1 MYLCKTSGLITSNSI
16 ETLPCSAFDHLPATL
31 LNSKLKGIGMKAAMP
46 SATTD
51 VSDALVIGGGPA
63 GLAAAL
69 SLCRQ
74 NHTVTLFDSGDYR
87 NKYASEM
94 HMVSTWDHRPP
105 TEFLEASREELS
117 RRYPDQ
123 CTIVKEEVTA
133 IERVSA
139 TAKGHTLFEARDEA
153 GSKWRGRKVILA
165 TGVRD
170 LLPFIDGFDD
180 CWGTGIVH
188 CLLCHGHEQ
197 RGAASVGILA
207 LDSFAE
213 PSTVLRVA
221 RSCKQ
226 FASRVRI
233 YTNGNKR
240 VATQLRAVADQVP
253 GCDVEPA
260 VIESLEMVEL
270 PGGGEEQG
278 LHVVLEGAEE
288 GSVAAEHVHS
298 FAMYHA
304 GTEQA
309 SELVEA
315 LGVELQEG
323 GEIKLG
329 GFQET
334 SQTGVF
340 AAGDCASQ
348 HKYVSIASA
357 TGFMAGAGA
366 AQQLQAEGM

>member
-1 MYLCKTSGLITSNSI
+1 MLDTADT
-16 ETLPCSAFDHLPATL
+16 
-31 LNSKLKGIGMKAAMP
+31 
-46 SATTD
+46 
-51 VSDALVIGGGPA
+51 LVIGGGPG

-69 SLCRQ
+69 ALCRQ
-74 NHTVTLFDSGDYR
+74 NHNVIVLDSGDYR
-87 NKYASEM
+87 NKYATEM

-105 TEFLEASREELS
+105 REFLAASRAELS
-117 RRYPDQ
+117 KRYPDQ
-123 CTIVKEEVTA
+123 CKLVEAEVTA
-133 IERVSA
+133 IEKVSG
-139 TAKGHTLFEARDEA
+139 TAQGLSIFEARDET
-153 GSKWRGRKVILA
+153 GNKWRGRKIVLA

-170 LLPFIDGFDD
+170 LLPFIDGFED
-180 CWGTGIVH
+180 CWGTGVVH

-213 PSTVLRVA
+213 ASTVLRVA

-226 FASRVRI
+226 FASSIRI

-240 VATQLRAVADQVP
+240 VATQLRAVAAQVSN
-253 GCDVEPA
+253 CDVEDA
-260 VIESLEMVEL
+260 VIERLEMVKMS
-270 PGGGEEQG
+270 GGGEEDG

-288 GSVAAEHVHS
+288 GIAPGHVHT

-309 SELVEA
+309 SSLVEDM
-315 LGVELQEG
+315 GIELDEN

-329 GFQET
+329 AFQET
-334 SQTGVF
+334 SQPGVF
-340 AAGDCASQ
+340 AAGDCSSL

-366 AQQLQAEGM
+366 AQQLQAEGMQKM

>member
-1 MYLCKTSGLITSNSI
+1 
-16 ETLPCSAFDHLPATL
+16 
-31 LNSKLKGIGMKAAMP
+31 MP
-46 SATTD
+46 SVTPDT
-51 VSDALVIGGGPA
+51 SDALVIGGGPA

-74 NHTVTLFDSGDYR
+74 NHNVTVFDSGDYR

-94 HMVSTWDHRPP
+94 HMVSTWDHHKPGDY
-105 TEFLEASREELS
+105 LSASREELTL
-117 RRYPDQ
+117 RYPDQ
-123 CTIVKEEVTA
+123 CRIVQGEVTN
-133 IERVSA
+133 IERVSG
-139 TAKGHTLFEARDEA
+139 TARGLSVFEVHDEA
-153 GSKWRGRKVILA
+153 GNTWRGRKVILA

-170 LLPFIDGFDD
+170 LLPFIDGFED
-180 CWGTGIVH
+180 CWGTGVVH

-213 PSTVLRVA
+213 ASTVLRVA

-226 FASRVRI
+226 FASNIRI

-240 VATQLRAVADQVP
+240 VATQLRAVAAQVP
-253 GCDVEPA
+253 GCAVEPA
-260 VIESLEMVEL
+260 VIERLEMVKL
-270 PGGGEEQG
+270 PGGGDEDG
-278 LHVVLEGAEE
+278 LHVLLEGAGE
-288 GSVAAEHVHS
+288 GITPEHVHS

-309 SELVEA
+309 SPLVEA
-315 LGVELQEG
+315 LGVELDED

-329 GFQET
+329 AFQET
-334 SQTGVF
+334 SRPGVF
-340 AAGDCASQ
+340 AAGDCASL

>member
-1 MYLCKTSGLITSNSI
+1 MSSGTPEI
-16 ETLPCSAFDHLPATL
+16 
-31 LNSKLKGIGMKAAMP
+31 
-46 SATTD
+46 
-51 VSDALVIGGGPA
+51 SDALVIGGGPA

-69 SLCRQ
+69 ALCRQ
-74 NHTVTLFDSGDYR
+74 NHTVTVFDSGDYR

-94 HMVSTWDHRPP
+94 HMVSTWDHRKPGD
-105 TEFLEASREELS
+105 FLSASREELS

-123 CTIVKEEVTA
+123 CKLVKGEVTK
-133 IERVSA
+133 IQRVSG
-139 TAKGHTLFEARDEA
+139 TARGLSVFEARDEA
-153 GSKWRGRKVILA
+153 GDQWRGRKVILA

-170 LLPFIDGFDD
+170 LLPFIDGFED
-180 CWGTGIVH
+180 CWGPGVVH

-213 PSTVLRVA
+213 ASTVLRVA

-226 FASRVRI
+226 FASNIRI

-240 VATQLRAVADQVP
+240 VATQLRAVAAQVP

-260 VIESLEMVEL
+260 VIERLEMVKL
-270 PGGGEEQG
+270 PGKGDEEG
-278 LHVVLEGAEE
+278 LHIVLEGAKE
-288 GSVAAEHVHS
+288 GIAPDHVHS

-309 SELVEA
+309 STLVED
-315 LGVELQEG
+315 LGVELDEG

-329 GFQET
+329 AFQET
-334 SQTGVF
+334 SHSGVF
-340 AAGDCASQ
+340 AAGDCASA

>member
-1 MYLCKTSGLITSNSI
+1 MTSGTP
-16 ETLPCSAFDHLPATL
+16 ETR
-31 LNSKLKGIGMKAAMP
+31 
-46 SATTD
+46 D
-51 VSDALVIGGGPA
+51 VLVIGGGPA

-74 NHTVTLFDSGDYR
+74 NHSVTVFDSGDYR
-87 NKYASEM
+87 NKYATEM
-94 HMVSTWDHRPP
+94 HMVSTWDHRKPGDY
-105 TEFLEASREELS
+105 LAASREELS
-117 RRYPDQ
+117 RRYSDQ
-123 CTIVKEEVTA
+123 CKVVQGEVA
-133 IERVSA
+133 SIERVSG
-139 TAKGHTLFEARDEA
+139 TARGLSIFEARDEA
-153 GSKWRGRKVILA
+153 GNQWRGRKIIFA

-170 LLPFIDGFDD
+170 LLPFIDGFED
-180 CWGTGIVH
+180 CWGTGVVH

-207 LDSFAE
+207 MDGFAE
-213 PSTVLRVA
+213 ASTVLRVA

-226 FASRVRI
+226 FASKVRI

-240 VATQLRAVADQVP
+240 VATQLRAVAAQVP

-260 VIESLEMVEL
+260 VIERLEMVKL
-270 PGGGEEQG
+270 PGKGAEEG
-278 LHVVLEGAEE
+278 LHIILEGAEE
-288 GSVAAEHVHS
+288 GVAAEHVHS

-309 SELVEA
+309 SQLVED
-315 LGVELQEG
+315 LGIELDEG

-329 GFQET
+329 AFQET
-334 SQTGVF
+334 SQPGVF
-340 AAGDCASQ
+340 AAGDCASP

>member
-1 MYLCKTSGLITSNSI
+1 MPAEI
-16 ETLPCSAFDHLPATL
+16 PAT
-31 LNSKLKGIGMKAAMP
+31 S
-46 SATTD
+46 D
-51 VSDALVIGGGPA
+51 VLVIGGGPA

-74 NHTVTLFDSGDYR
+74 NHTVTVFDSQDYR
-87 NKYASEM
+87 NKYATEM

-105 TEFLEASREELS
+105 AEYLAASREELS

-123 CTIVKEEVTA
+123 CRILHKEVAA
-133 IERVSA
+133 IERVTGTTTT

-153 GSKWRGRKVILA
+153 GASWRGRKVILA

-180 CWGTGIVH
+180 CWGTGVVH
-188 CLLCHGHEQ
+188 CLMCHGHEQ

-207 LDSFAE
+207 LDGFAE

-221 RSCKQ
+221 RSCRQ

-240 VATQLRAVADQVP
+240 VATQLRGVAEQVP

-260 VIESLEMVEL
+260 AIERLEMVKV
-270 PGGGEEQG
+270 PAGGGGEEEG
-278 LHVVLEGAEE
+278 LRVVLDGAEE
-288 GSVAAEHVHS
+288 EHMAAGHVHS

-315 LGVELQEG
+315 LGVELEEG
-323 GEIKLG
+323 GEIKVG
-329 GFQET
+329 GFLET
-334 SQTGVF
+334 SQPGVF

-357 TGFMAGAGA
+357 SGFMAGAGA

>member
-1 MYLCKTSGLITSNSI
+1 MSSGTPEI
-16 ETLPCSAFDHLPATL
+16 
-31 LNSKLKGIGMKAAMP
+31 
-46 SATTD
+46 
-51 VSDALVIGGGPA
+51 SDALVIGGGPA

-69 SLCRQ
+69 ALCRQ
-74 NHTVTLFDSGDYR
+74 NHTVTVFDSGDYR

-94 HMVSTWDHRPP
+94 HMVSTWDHRKPGD
-105 TEFLEASREELS
+105 FLSANREELS

-123 CTIVKEEVTA
+123 CKLVKGEVTK
-133 IERVSA
+133 IERVSG
-139 TAKGHTLFEARDEA
+139 TARGLSVFEARDEA
-153 GSKWRGRKVILA
+153 GDQWRGRKVILA

-170 LLPFIDGFDD
+170 LLPFIDGFED
-180 CWGTGIVH
+180 CWGPGVVH

-213 PSTVLRVA
+213 ASTVLRVA

-226 FASRVRI
+226 FASNIRI

-240 VATQLRAVADQVP
+240 VATQLRAVAAQVP

-260 VIESLEMVEL
+260 LIERLEMVKL
-270 PGGGEEQG
+270 PGKGDEEG
-278 LHVVLEGAEE
+278 IHIVLEGADE
-288 GSVAAEHVHS
+288 GIASDHVHS

-309 SELVEA
+309 SPLVGD
-315 LGVELQEG
+315 LGVELDEG

-329 GFQET
+329 AFQET
-334 SQTGVF
+334 SQSGVF
-340 AAGDCASQ
+340 AAGDCASA

-366 AQQLQAEGM
+366 AQQLQAEGV

>member
-1 MYLCKTSGLITSNSI
+1 MSSK
-16 ETLPCSAFDHLPATL
+16 SAEI
-31 LNSKLKGIGMKAAMP
+31 S
-46 SATTD
+46 D
-51 VSDALVIGGGPA
+51 VLVIGGGPA

-74 NHTVTLFDSGDYR
+74 NHSVTVFDSGDYR

-105 TEFLEASREELS
+105 GEYLAASREELS
-117 RRYPDQ
+117 RRYADQ
-123 CTIVKEEVTA
+123 FKLVKEELTA
-133 IERVSA
+133 IERTPG
-139 TAKGHTLFEARDEA
+139 TARGLSVFEARDEA
-153 GSKWRGRKVILA
+153 GGEWKGRKVILA

-170 LLPFIDGFDD
+170 LLPFIDGFED
-180 CWGTGIVH
+180 CWGTGVVH
-188 CLLCHGHEQ
+188 CLLCHGHEE

-207 LDSFAE
+207 LDNFAGA
-213 PSTVLRVA
+213 STVLRVA

-226 FASRVRI
+226 FASKVRI

-260 VIESLEMVEL
+260 VIERLEMVKL
-270 PGGGEEQG
+270 PGGGDSEG
-278 LHVVLEGAEE
+278 LHVVLEGAAE
-288 GSVAAEHVHS
+288 GVAADHVHS

-309 SELVEA
+309 SPLVET
-315 LGVELQEG
+315 LGIELDEG
-323 GEIKLG
+323 GGIKLG

-334 SQTGVF
+334 SQQGIF
-340 AAGDCASQ
+340 AAGDCASE

-366 AQQLQAEGM
+366 AQQLQAEGI

>member
-1 MYLCKTSGLITSNSI
+1 MSSK
-16 ETLPCSAFDHLPATL
+16 SAE
-31 LNSKLKGIGMKAAMP
+31 I
-46 SATTD
+46 
-51 VSDALVIGGGPA
+51 SDALVIGGGPA

-74 NHTVTLFDSGDYR
+74 NHSVTVFDSGDYR

-105 TEFLEASREELS
+105 GEYLAASREELS

-123 CTIVKEEVTA
+123 FKLVKEKVTA
-133 IERVSA
+133 IERASG
-139 TAKGHTLFEARDEA
+139 TARGLSVFEARGEA
-153 GSKWRGRKVILA
+153 GGMWKGRKVILA

-170 LLPFIDGFDD
+170 LLPFIDGFED
-180 CWGTGIVH
+180 CWGTGVVH
-188 CLLCHGHEQ
+188 CLLCHGHEE

-213 PSTVLRVA
+213 ASTVLRVA
-221 RSCKQ
+221 RTCKQ
-226 FASRVRI
+226 FASNVRI

-253 GCDVEPA
+253 GCDVEPT
-260 VIESLEMVEL
+260 VIERLEMAKL
-270 PGGGEEQG
+270 PGGGDQDG
-278 LHVVLEGAEE
+278 LHVVLEGAAE
-288 GSVAAEHVHS
+288 GLEADHVHS

-309 SELVEA
+309 SPLVEA
-315 LGVELQEG
+315 LGVELDDG

-334 SQTGVF
+334 SQPGIF

>member
-1 MYLCKTSGLITSNSI
+1 MSSVSPEI
-16 ETLPCSAFDHLPATL
+16 
-31 LNSKLKGIGMKAAMP
+31 
-46 SATTD
+46 
-51 VSDALVIGGGPA
+51 SDALVIGGGPA

-74 NHTVTLFDSGDYR
+74 NHSVTVFDSGDYR

-105 TEFLEASREELS
+105 GEYLAASREELS

-123 CTIVKEEVTA
+123 FRLVKEEVTA
-133 IERVSA
+133 IERVPG
-139 TAKGHTLFEARDEA
+139 TARGHSVFEARGEA
-153 GSKWRGRKVILA
+153 GGQWKGRKVILA

-170 LLPFIDGFDD
+170 LLPFIDGFEE
-180 CWGTGIVH
+180 CWGTGVVH
-188 CLLCHGHEQ
+188 CLLCHGHEE

-213 PSTVLRVA
+213 VSTVLRVA

-226 FASRVRI
+226 FASKVRI

-260 VIESLEMVEL
+260 VIERLEMVKL
-270 PGGGEEQG
+270 PGGGNAEG

-288 GSVAAEHVHS
+288 GVVADHVHS

-309 SELVEA
+309 SPLVEA
-315 LGVELQEG
+315 LGVELDEG
-323 GEIKLG
+323 GGIKLG

-334 SQTGVF
+334 SQQGIF
-340 AAGDCASQ
+340 AAGDCASE

>member
-1 MYLCKTSGLITSNSI
+1 
-16 ETLPCSAFDHLPATL
+16 
-31 LNSKLKGIGMKAAMP
+31 MP
-46 SATTD
+46 SETPETSD
-51 VSDALVIGGGPA
+51 VLIVGGGPA

-74 NHTVTLFDSGDYR
+74 NHSVTVFDSEDYR
-87 NKYASEM
+87 NKYATEM
-94 HMVSTWDHRPP
+94 HMVSTWDHRKPG
-105 TEFLEASREELS
+105 EYLAASRAELKQ
-117 RRYPDQ
+117 RYPDQ
-123 CTIVKEEVTA
+123 CKYVQAEVSA
-133 IERVSA
+133 IERVSGPA
-139 TAKGHTLFEARDEA
+139 RANSIFEARDEA
-153 GSKWRGRKVILA
+153 GSQWRGRKVILA

-170 LLPFIDGFDD
+170 LLPFIDGFED
-180 CWGTGIVH
+180 CWGTGVVH

-207 LDSFAE
+207 LDGFAE
-213 PSTVLRVA
+213 ASTVLRVA

-226 FASRVRI
+226 FASSIRI
-233 YTNGNKR
+233 YTHGNKR
-240 VATQLRAVADQVP
+240 VATQLRAVASQVP

-260 VIESLEMVEL
+260 VIERLEMVKM
-270 PGGGEEQG
+270 PAGGDEEG

-288 GSVAAEHVHS
+288 GTVATGHVHS

-309 SELVEA
+309 SPLVEA
-315 LGVELQEG
+315 LGVELDEA

-329 GFQET
+329 AFQET
-334 SQTGVF
+334 SRSGVF
-340 AAGDCASQ
+340 AAGDCASP

-366 AQQLQAEGM
+366 AQQLQAEGMQKL

>member
-1 MYLCKTSGLITSNSI
+1 MTSLTP
-16 ETLPCSAFDHLPATL
+16 ETR
-31 LNSKLKGIGMKAAMP
+31 
-46 SATTD
+46 D
-51 VSDALVIGGGPA
+51 VLVIGGGPA

-74 NHTVTLFDSGDYR
+74 NHNVTVFDSGDYR
-87 NKYASEM
+87 NKYATEM

-105 TEFLEASREELS
+105 GDYLAASRDELS

-123 CTIVKEEVTA
+123 CKVVQGEVA
-133 IERVSA
+133 SIERVPGTDRGLSVY
-139 TAKGHTLFEARDEA
+139 EARDEA
-153 GSKWRGRKVILA
+153 GNKWRGRKIILA

-170 LLPFIDGFDD
+170 LLPFIDGFED
-180 CWGTGIVH
+180 CWGTGVVH

-207 LDSFAE
+207 MDGFAE
-213 PSTVLRVA
+213 ASTVLRVA

-226 FASRVRI
+226 FASSVRI

-240 VATQLRAVADQVP
+240 VATQLRAVAAQVP

-260 VIESLEMVEL
+260 VIERLEMVKL
-270 PGGGEEQG
+270 PGKGDEEG
-278 LHVVLEGAEE
+278 LHIILEGAEE
-288 GSVAAEHVHS
+288 GVAAEHVHS

-309 SELVEA
+309 SQLVED
-315 LGVELQEG
+315 LGIELDEG

-329 GFQET
+329 AFQET
-334 SQTGVF
+334 SQPGVF
-340 AAGDCASQ
+340 AAGDCASP

>member
-1 MYLCKTSGLITSNSI
+1 
-16 ETLPCSAFDHLPATL
+16 
-31 LNSKLKGIGMKAAMP
+31 MP
-46 SATTD
+46 SGNSEA
-51 VSDALVIGGGPA
+51 SDALVIGGGPA

-74 NHTVTLFDSGDYR
+74 NHNVTVLDSGDYR

-105 TEFLEASREELS
+105 GDFLAASRAELT
-117 RRYPDQ
+117 RRYPGQ
-123 CTIVKEEVTA
+123 CKLVEAEISTIG
-133 IERVSA
+133 RVSG
-139 TAKGHTLFEARDEA
+139 TARGLSIFEASNEA
-153 GSKWRGRKVILA
+153 GDQWRGRKVILA

-170 LLPFIDGFDD
+170 LLPFIDGFED
-180 CWGTGIVH
+180 CWGSGVVH

-197 RGAASVGILA
+197 RGADSVGILA

-213 PSTVLRVA
+213 ASTVLRVA

-226 FASRVRI
+226 FASNIRI
-233 YTNGNKR
+233 YTHGNKR
-240 VATQLRAVADQVP
+240 VATQLRAVAAQVP

-260 VIESLEMVEL
+260 VIERLEMVRM
-270 PGGGEEQG
+270 PGGGDEEG
-278 LHVVLEGAEE
+278 LHVVLEGAE
-288 GSVAAEHVHS
+288 GGIASGHVHS

-309 SELVEA
+309 SSLVGA
-315 LGVELQEG
+315 MGVELDEA

-329 GFQET
+329 AFQET
-334 SQTGVF
+334 SQPGVF
-340 AAGDCASQ
+340 AAGDCSSL